1 MKKKVM
7 IGICVLLGMVLI
19 IASLGRSERGT
30 ITEFVDNAVIVTS
43 DDGKKV
49 IRIENY
55 HSYVPTGEQWSI
67 EDKVEI
73 KSGIFTGFSVRRLTE

>member
-1 MKKKVM
+1 MKKKVI

-55 HSYVPTGEQWSI
+55 HSYVSTGEQWSI

>member
-1 MKKKVM
+1 MSQWVYT
-7 IGICVLLGMVLI
+7 VLFSKANNNVSKCTCLSG
-19 IASLGRSERGT
+19 ERKTFERAG
-30 ITEFVDNAVIVTS
+30 EE
-43 DDGKKV
+43 KKV

-55 HSYVPTGEQWSI
+55 HCYVPTGEQWSI